1 MNNAFKNLGDF
12 IGGLT
17 TLLMSLIGLAIIA
30 EVAGL
35 QIPDVNVI
43 DSIIAV
49 IGKFEGFV
57 GLVALLVV
65 LAFAKK

>member
-1 MNNAFKNLGDF
+1 
-12 IGGLT
+12 
-17 TLLMSLIGLAIIA
+17 MSLIGLAIIA

-65 LAFAKK
+65 LAFAKNIITVCNSQKLFWK